1 MKKKIILIIDTEGK
15 GPRWGR
21 VLFDDNL
28 LIDSGK
34 TVQQI
39 ERKMSKLLM
48 DFHQL
53 KQDNFAFEIQ
63 YDISGLFEDKS
74 FLNASVV
81 ADRAGISRLMM
92 RQYRIGNKFP
102 TLDKLNKLEF
112 AIKEMAEELKSI
124 KLSKTKIKRA

>member
-15 GPRWGR
+15 GPLWGR

-63 YDISGLFEDKS
+63 HFFVRVD
-74 FLNASVV
+74 FLKYIF
-81 ADRAGISRLMM
+81 R
-92 RQYRIGNKFP
+92 
-102 TLDKLNKLEF
+102 
-112 AIKEMAEELKSI
+112 
-124 KLSKTKIKRA
+124 